1 MTSVL
6 SVSYSVWHCF
16 LSVASLGRCWP
27 LGTGS
32 FFLAATHFSKSGG
45 SGTAAAPLPWAWPW
59 EAVLSH
65 LSNSSWVIVS
75 SPTVATAPE
84 GTSLPQATE
93 GERGEADG
101 GQSEGELD
109 GGVCHRSHV

>member
-32 FFLAATHFSKSGG
+32 FFFAATHFSKSGG
-45 SGTAAAPLPWAWPW
+45 SGTAGAPLPWA
-59 EAVLSH
+59 
-65 LSNSSWVIVS
+65 
-75 SPTVATAPE
+75 
-84 GTSLPQATE
+84 
-93 GERGEADG
+93 
-101 GQSEGELD
+101 
-109 GGVCHRSHV
+109 